1 MKNKILSLIIIIL
14 FILNTISYADE
25 LDWEAEVTYQEIQEE
40 LLQASTD
47 VADEPKINSRAA
59 VVIDRNSKEVL
70 YKKNMNVKKAMASTT
85 KIMTA
90 IILIEQG
97 DLLKQVEISKKAAS
111 IGGSRLGLKTGDKIT
126 LNDLLYGLM
135 LKSGNDA
142 AIAIAEEIGGSV
154 EDFSKLMNNKAM
166 ELNLKNTH
174 FVTPHGLDD
183 DNHYTT
189 AYELAMLTD
198 YALKNKKFA
207 DVVNTKYYTV
217 KINGYAKDI
226 SNTNELLGVLEGV
239 NGVKTGFTNNAGRC
253 LVTSTIRNNFN
264 IITVVLGADT
274 KKYRTKDSAN
284 LIQYVYKN
292 FEQVNIKSKIEEEF
306 KNWCIKNKNYVFV
319 NKGIDSYAEIELEK
333 ILQETYPVLK
343 EKIKDIKIEIEVN
356 NVLEAPINKG
366 DVVGKIIVKIDE
378 KEIYNV
384 NIVVKENIKKKNVF
398 TYMFDFFKDYGEYVE
413 MGLQF

>member
-398 TYMFDFFKDYGEYVE
+398 TYMFDFLKI
-413 MGLQF
+413 MGNM